1 MRAQKR
7 KKPEATP
14 HAASGFSP
22 QWDLGFGFGLQH
34 LATTV
39 EASGANVVA
48 QVDFTGGGFYG
59 DTGHNQSVVRTVHA
73 ALGGRFFVL
82 LNCHGGLLVKNA
94 AQAATR

>member
-7 KKPEATP
+7 KKPEATQ

-39 EASGANVVA
+39 ETGGADVVA
-48 QVDFTGGGFYG
+48 QVDFASGGFDG
-59 DTGHNQSVVRTVHA
+59 DTWHNQSVVRTVHA
-73 ALGGRFFVL
+73 ALRRRFFVL
-82 LNCHGGLLVKNA
+82 LNCHGGLLIKNA
-94 AQAATR
+94 A